1 MEALRKVRLK
11 TAATILAAGAVVGCL
26 LCDTAPALG
35 ARRNPNREV
44 YRIGDSVRYQG
55 DGLAY
60 EVADGY
66 QDTLLLR
73 RGDNL
78 VYAVKSEIVKV
89 K

>member
-11 TAATILAAGAVVGCL
+11 SAATVLAAGAVVSCL
-26 LCDTAPALG
+26 LFDTAPALG
-35 ARRNPNREV
+35 ARRHRSQEV
-44 YRIGDSVRYQG
+44 YRIGDSVRYQA

-60 EVADGY
+60 EVTDGY
-66 QDTLLLR
+66 KDTLLLR